1 MENLQIMIFNDIFAK
16 NLFSNYRRE

>member
-16 NLFSNYRRE
+16 NLLSNYRRE